1 MTGIF
6 IDKAYLPSLLSRQ
19 KGGQICNDGI
29 GSRVFKRFCA
39 ALSVLG
45 LPFSNSKNAQ
55 YGLIEAAA
63 IIAAMCEN
71 NRYFRGATAYLQ
83 NEMRCPQADW
93 LLRLIKTIDPDSM
106 SEICDKMLSRSLKSA
121 LKFVEIYN
129 IGPVT
134 IAIDK
139 HLIPRYDKPADMR
152 HNMTK
157 GKSERGTCT
166 FETYMTVDIVAGFT
180 RFNLACCKVDRGH
193 FDDEFVRKIV
203 QKCMRMGI
211 PVRMVLLDRE
221 FYSVAVMKTL
231 RMFGQN
237 FIMPAVQNKGTN
249 RAIKEHQEG
258 KRGAVSE
265 YTMKSPDGNKF
276 TFNLVIVYNEED
288 EKYYTFATNVMC
300 QDPSDMLEHVTE
312 EYKHR
317 WGIET
322 AYRCLEQM
330 RPHTTSKNASVR
342 IMLFYMTLI
351 MYNIWMHEREKMAP
365 GVLTLDLMLGY
376 LMKLVRSL
384 DEMQWA
390 CDPGGG

>member
-1 MTGIF
+1 
-6 IDKAYLPSLLSRQ
+6 
-19 KGGQICNDGI
+19 
-29 GSRVFKRFCA
+29 
-39 ALSVLG
+39 
-45 LPFSNSKNAQ
+45 
-55 YGLIEAAA
+55 
-63 IIAAMCEN
+63 
-71 NRYFRGATAYLQ
+71 
-83 NEMRCPQADW
+83 
-93 LLRLIKTIDPDSM
+93 
-106 SEICDKMLSRSLKSA
+106 
-121 LKFVEIYN
+121 
-129 IGPVT
+129 
-134 IAIDK
+134 
-139 HLIPRYDKPADMR
+139 
-152 HNMTK
+152 
-157 GKSERGTCT
+157 
-166 FETYMTVDIVAGFT
+166 MTVDIVAGFT

-231 RMFGQN
+231 RELGQN

-265 YTMKSPDGNKF
+265 YTMKSPDGIKF
-276 TFNLVIVYNEED
+276 TFNFVIVYNEED
-288 EKYYTFATNVMC
+288 EKYYTFATSIMC
-300 QDPSDMLEHVTE
+300 QDSSDMPEYVTE

-351 MYNIWMHEREKMAP
+351 MYNIWMYERFCNIIVIWNRQA
-365 GVLTLDLMLGY
+365 
-376 LMKLVRSL
+376 SL
-384 DEMQWA
+384 
-390 CDPGGG
+390 